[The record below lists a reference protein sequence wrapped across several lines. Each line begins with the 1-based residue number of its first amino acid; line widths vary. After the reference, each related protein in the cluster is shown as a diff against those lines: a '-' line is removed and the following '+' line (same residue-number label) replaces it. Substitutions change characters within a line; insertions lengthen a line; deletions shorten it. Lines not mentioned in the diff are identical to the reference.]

1 MSAPLAPV
9 DHIQMLQREPE
20 RSGEFLDP
28 LPQLSFRQ
36 GGELVEQGL
45 DEDGVDELHDKGE
58 RQAIR

>member
-28 LPQLSFRQ
+28 LPELTFGQ
-36 GGELVEQGL
+36 GCELVEQGL
-45 DEDGVDELHDKGE
+45 NKDGIDELHDKGE
-58 RQAIR
+58 RQAGR